1 MIINVVMGAVGV
13 AVGEAVGEDIYE
25 KWYYQLFNRKLQQA
39 TISAWIVVPV
49 ISIQVFSITE
59 NIRHTRNSFTW

>member
-1 MIINVVMGAVGV
+1 MIIKVVMDAVGV

-25 KWYYQLFNRKLQQA
+25 KWYYQLFNRKLQQG

-49 ISIQVFSITE
+49 ISI
-59 NIRHTRNSFTW
+59 

>member
-1 MIINVVMGAVGV
+1 MIINVVMDAIGV
-13 AVGEAVGEDIYE
+13 AVGEAVGEDYIYE

-49 ISIQVFSITE
+49 ISI
-59 NIRHTRNSFTW
+59 

>member
-1 MIINVVMGAVGV
+1 MIVKVVMDAVGV

-25 KWYYQLFNRKLQQA
+25 KLYYQPFSRKLQQA

-49 ISIQVFSITE
+49 ISI
-59 NIRHTRNSFTW
+59 

>member
-1 MIINVVMGAVGV
+1 MIVKVVMDAIGV

-49 ISIQVFSITE
+49 ISI
-59 NIRHTRNSFTW
+59 